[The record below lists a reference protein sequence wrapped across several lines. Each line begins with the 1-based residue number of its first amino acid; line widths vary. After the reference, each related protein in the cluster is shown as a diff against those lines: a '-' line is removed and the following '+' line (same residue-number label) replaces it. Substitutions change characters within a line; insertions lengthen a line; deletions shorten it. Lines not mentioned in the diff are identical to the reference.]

1 MTDTIE
7 YSGLAPN
14 KSYTIKGW
22 LVDVE
27 TGNPAVDA
35 AGNAMKI
42 TDGTSQIVYLK
53 SGMTEDHIF

>member
-53 SGMTEDHIF
+53 SGMTEDRIF

>member
-1 MTDTIE
+1 MTDTIG
-7 YSGLAPN
+7 YSGLTPN

-27 TGNPAVDA
+27 TGNPAIDA

-42 TDGTSQIVYLK
+42 TDGIS
-53 SGMTEDHIF
+53 